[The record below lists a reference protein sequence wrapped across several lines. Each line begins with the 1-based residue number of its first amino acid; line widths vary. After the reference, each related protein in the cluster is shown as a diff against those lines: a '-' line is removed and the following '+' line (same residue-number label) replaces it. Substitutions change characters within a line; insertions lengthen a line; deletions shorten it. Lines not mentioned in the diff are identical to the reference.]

1 MSTKFPVRDGD
12 GNIIALGVVN
22 TNITERVATEQA
34 LRESEE
40 RFRSVIENS
49 PAALSLKDME
59 GRFRLVNPKF
69 TEWFGLQPEE
79 VIGKTAHDISQTQAS
94 DESVALDQKVIETG
108 QTHEHEFDFLF
119 PDGTLHC
126 WPSQSSP
133 FLARTTA

>member
-1 MSTKFPVRDGD
+1 MTVHDILPREIADAMVAVEKRVLETGEPDVEEQFVPTAGGGWQNILSTKFPVRDGD

-79 VIGKTAHDISQTQAS
+79 VIGKTAHDISQT
-94 DESVALDQKVIETG
+94 
-108 QTHEHEFDFLF
+108 
-119 PDGTLHC
+119 
-126 WPSQSSP
+126 
-133 FLARTTA
+133 